1 MAKIRNRYVVGD
13 IHGSL
18 SAFKQVLERSDF
30 DNNKDQLIFLGDYVD
45 GWSESAELIDFLIN
59 IKEICTH
66 EQIFLKGNHDTWV
79 QKWLNKGQS
88 DTVWLMNGGAS
99 TVESYVTTGFFTD
112 ETHKDFFNTLRDF
125 YVDDEDRAFVH
136 AGFRSQEGL
145 GYDDEHT
152 YLWERLFWSLQMQPN
167 NPKANPSKFYREVYI
182 GHTPTTNFVLKGHY
196 PERNRQ
202 LMTDKN
208 SGINVPM
215 LRYNVWNM
223 DTGSGW
229 NGKLSLMN
237 IDTKE
242 VFQSDVV
249 STLHPNEKGRMG

>member
-1 MAKIRNRYVVGD
+1 MGKIRNRYVVGD

-18 SAFKQVLERSDF
+18 RALKQVLNRSDF

-45 GWSESAELIDFLIN
+45 GWSESAELVDFLIN
-59 IKEICTH
+59 LKEGCTYK
-66 EQIFLKGNHDTWV
+66 QIFIKGNHDTWV
-79 QKWLNKGQS
+79 QKWLNTGRS
-88 DTVWLMNGGAS
+88 DAVWLMNGGNS
-99 TVESYVTTGFFTD
+99 TGDSYVRTGFITD
-112 ETHKDFFNTLRDF
+112 QSHKDFFSNLLD
-125 YVDDEDRAFVH
+125 YYEDEEGRAFVH
-136 AGFRSQEGL
+136 AGFRSDEGL

-152 YLWERLFWSLQMQPN
+152 YFWERLFWSMQMYVN
-167 NPKANPSKFYREVYI
+167 EPKFNPSRFYKEVYI

-202 LMTDKN
+202 LMSDRS
-208 SGINVPM
+208 SGITVPM
-215 LRYNVWNM
+215 NRNNVWNM

-242 VFQSDVV
+242 LFQSDIV
-249 STLHPNEKGRMG
+249 STLHPLEKGRMG